1 MLAPNFQLIC
11 KTNVNDLFIVIC
23 VPPLSGSAVFW
34 WVISQNSCYMSHIA
48 PWNVSAFRY
57 AHHKRSEIMPKEN
70 AFKIHSWLFV
80 SGFVVVSSWS
90 LVEEVSDSD
99 Q

>member
-1 MLAPNFQLIC
+1 MDYFSGQFLH
-11 KTNVNDLFIVIC
+11 
-23 VPPLSGSAVFW
+23 VPYCSLEG
-34 WVISQNSCYMSHIA
+34 
-48 PWNVSAFRY
+48 VSALRHV
-57 AHHKRSEIMPKEN
+57 HHKRSEIRPKEDG
-70 AFKIHSWLFV
+70 FKIHSWLFV

>member
-1 MLAPNFQLIC
+1 MFLLY
-11 KTNVNDLFIVIC
+11 V
-23 VPPLSGSAVFW
+23 
-34 WVISQNSCYMSHIA
+34 
-48 PWNVSAFRY
+48 
-57 AHHKRSEIMPKEN
+57 HHKPSEIMAEEN
-70 AFKIHSWLFV
+70 GFKIPSWLFV